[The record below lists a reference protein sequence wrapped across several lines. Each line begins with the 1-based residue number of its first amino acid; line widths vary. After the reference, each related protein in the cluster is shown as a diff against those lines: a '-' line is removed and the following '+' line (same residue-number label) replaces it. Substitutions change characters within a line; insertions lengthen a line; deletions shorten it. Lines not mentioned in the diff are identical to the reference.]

1 MEIDALIRLSLRV
14 DGGSEWPFPIN
25 APTKRPPPM
34 GLEQQELPPPDPGR
48 TFLHDQLH
56 LAQAAGLQAQVVAGV
71 SKGRRKSAEDLQ
83 LETPPHHLDGPH
95 LVP

>member
-1 MEIDALIRLSLRV
+1 MEINPLIRLSLRV
-14 DGGSEWPFPIN
+14 DGVSERPFPIN
-25 APTKRPPPM
+25 APAKRPQSM
-34 GLEQQELPPPDPGR
+34 GLEQQELPPPNPSWS
-48 TFLHDQLH
+48 FLHDQLH

-71 SKGRRKSAEDLQ
+71 SKGRRKSAEHLQ